1 MMRVTL
7 LAALWLPLGALF
19 LWPLLDRWLTDG
31 GERDPLRVALT
42 ALAFSPGTLAAGLF
56 WLGLLPG
63 ERVTAGSA
71 LAIALTGLALGLALN
86 PGWIAPVRWR
96 AWWRAQWNRLTRL
109 DVESLLT
116 LAVIGALAVILIHA
130 LYYPFLGDDVY
141 VRYGLHAKRIM
152 AAHRLP
158 HDVTGYPPLVPLNFA
173 AIWLVAGGVNEHIAR
188 AFIALTAAGTL
199 GATYLIGRQIAGRS
213 AGLIAAALVALTPL
227 FVDNATLAYTDI
239 PTAFPLTLAM
249 LYILRWWD
257 AGRVRDAL
265 TAGLLVAVGCLTKQ
279 SALIWPA
286 ALAAVPIL
294 WLIATRREAVD
305 GRWRCAA
312 LALAALLA
320 PPLLIAGP
328 WYLRNA
334 LLDGW
339 ANAVPVAGLYHQL
352 GSGAGLWGLVPPLAY
367 PSDFGYPLTPVYA
380 LGWVIGLIAAARE
393 LITTLRADQPA
404 WSWRP
409 MLASRQLP
417 VEQGAA
423 LFIPGA
429 LILALA
435 AVPYWAAWWLR
446 FSFEARFL
454 LLILPLIAVWAAV
467 PVLQAA
473 AWLAERARVPRVA
486 QTVFTG
492 LLLAGLLV
500 LGARGRLGG
509 VYYALTDPFASDFE
523 RLSRAKGPLADL
535 AAYAHSELD
544 PTTDRLYLM
553 DERLA
558 YFLPEFETAVGYPQ
572 TLAAL
577 DGYDYLFHVAAIYA
591 LYGNGRLGWEDSEFY
606 RYAFDERVFEPVY
619 ESGGVHVMRI
629 LRTTLPPEESD

>member
-19 LWPLLDRWLTDG
+19 LWPLLDRWLADDG
-31 GERDPLRVALT
+31 ARDPLRVALT
-42 ALAFSPGTLAAGLF
+42 ALALSPGALAAGLF
-56 WLGLLPG
+56 WLGLPPG
-63 ERVTAGSA
+63 ERITAGSS
-71 LAIALTGLALGLALN
+71 LAIALSGLALGLALN
-86 PGWIAPVRWR
+86 PGWIAPTRWR
-96 AWWRAQWNRLTRL
+96 AWWRRQWARLARL

-158 HDVTGYPPLVPLNFA
+158 LDVAGYPPLVPLNFA
-173 AIWLVAGGVNEHIAR
+173 AIWLVSGGVNEHIAR
-188 AFIALTAAGTL
+188 AFIALTATGTL
-199 GATYLIGRQIAGRS
+199 CATYLIGRRVAGRS

-257 AGRVRDAL
+257 AGRARDAL

-305 GRWRCAA
+305 GRWR
-312 LALAALLA
+312 LTLPALAALLA
-320 PPLLIAGP
+320 PPLLLAGP

-339 ANAVPVAGLYHQL
+339 YNAVPVAGLYHQL

-367 PSDFGYPLTPVYA
+367 PSDFGWPLTPVYA

-393 LITTLRADQPA
+393 LIATLRARQAYDQDN
-404 WSWRP
+404 
-409 MLASRQLP
+409 
-417 VEQGAA
+417 A
-423 LFIPGA
+423 LFIRPPTT

-435 AVPYWAAWWLR
+435 AVPYWGAWWLR

-454 LLILPLIAVWAAV
+454 LLILPLIALWAAPLILRASV
-467 PVLQAA
+467 
-473 AWLAERARVPRVA
+473 WLAERARVPRVV
-486 QTVFTG
+486 QTSFTG
-492 LLLAGLLV
+492 LLLAVLLL

-509 VYYALTDPFASDFE
+509 VYYALTDPFASDFA

-535 AAYAHSELD
+535 AAYARSELD
-544 PTTDRLYLM
+544 PATDRLYLM
-553 DERLA
+553 DERLV
-558 YFLPEFETAVGYPQ
+558 YFLPEFDTAVGYPQ

-606 RYAFDERVFEPVY
+606 HYAFDERVFEPVY

-629 LRTTLPPEESD
+629 LRTTPPPEDP